1 LKDLLRK
8 RKSIIHRNVPVSG
21 GGVEG
26 SDSGGDAVKIMFSI
40 RIIYSRKN
48 FLKVGKTK
56 KIKFNVPVS
65 GGGTEGGGSA
75 IDAAKKCFQIKL
87 RI

>member
-1 LKDLLRK
+1 
-8 RKSIIHRNVPVSG
+8 
-21 GGVEG
+21 
-26 SDSGGDAVKIMFSI
+26 MFSN

-48 FLKVGKTK
+48 LLKVGRTK
-56 KIKFNVPVS
+56 KFNVPVS
-65 GGGTEGGGSA
+65 GGGTEGGGST

>member
-26 SDSGGDAVKIMFSI
+26 SDSGGDAVKIMFSN

-48 FLKVGKTK
+48 LLKVGRTK
-56 KIKFNVPVS
+56 KFNVPVS